1 MLVANRSLPP
11 PDGTRTAYFRGRKLQ
26 GKAVALP
33 EGCRGVVAAT
43 SATAQEPS
51 RRPEEAE
58 VIDLDAEMPQ
68 GTLQVQAEFDEMVV
82 WGHEA
87 AVDAAADPYVRG
99 VDEWLALADKVR

>member
-1 MLVANRSLPP
+1 LPP
-11 PDGTRTAYFRGRKLQ
+11 SDGSRTAYFRGRRLQ
-26 GKAVALP
+26 GKAVTLP
-33 EGCRGVVAAT
+33 EGCRGVLAAT
-43 SATAQEPS
+43 SATQEPP

-58 VIDLDAEMPQ
+58 VIDLDAEIPQ

-87 AVDAAADPYVRG
+87 AVDGAADPYLRG

>member
-1 MLVANRSLPP
+1 LLTDHCLPQTDREQP
-11 PDGTRTAYFRGRKLQ
+11 TSA
-26 GKAVALP
+26 AA
-33 EGCRGVVAAT
+33 EGCRGVLAAT
-43 SATAQEPS
+43 SATQEPP

-58 VIDLDAEMPQ
+58 VIDLDAEIPQ

-87 AVDAAADPYVRG
+87 AVDGAADPYLRG